1 MKVTFKWMMPA
12 ILAAFFLAACGQQSE
27 TATPVEDAMDSA
39 TEAVE
44 EAAGDAAEAVEE
56 AAEAVEEAASN
67 EPGGYVPT
75 EDELIP
81 GETRP

>member
-1 MKVTFKWMMPA
+1 MKVTYKVLLTALLAGFVLAGCAEKDVAAPA
-12 ILAAFFLAACGQQSE
+12 E
-27 TATPVEDAMDSA
+27 EAMEQA
-39 TEAVE
+39 TEAAGEMVE
-44 EAAGDAAEAVEE
+44 EAGEMVEE
-56 AAEAVEEAASN
+56 AAEAVSN